1 MISWERLKKNMAYTV
16 KLTNEAKSDFRSMF
30 NYYLTETQ
38 DAAYTQKII
47 QDIRGKLEHLKVFPY
62 RHPATISDDE
72 SIRTM
77 YYKRYAIQYEVQE
90 NSVIILNVKHT
101 STLS

>member
-1 MISWERLKKNMAYTV
+1 MAYTL
-16 KLTNEAKSDFRSMF
+16 KITNEAKDDFRSMF
-30 NYYLTETQ
+30 DYYLTETQ
-38 DAAYTQKII
+38 DAEYTRKII

-62 RHPATISDDE
+62 RHPATIPDDE

-90 NSVIILNVKHT
+90 SMVVILNIKHT
-101 STLS
+101 STEGRG

>member
-1 MISWERLKKNMAYTV
+1 
-16 KLTNEAKSDFRSMF
+16 MF

-47 QDIRGKLEHLKVFPY
+47 RDIRGKLELLKSFPMRY
-62 RHPATISDDE
+62 PAPNPDDG

-77 YYKRYAIQYEVQE
+77 HYKRYAIQYEIQE
-90 NSVIILNVKHT
+90 DAVIILNIKHSRT
-101 STLS
+101 IT